1 MTVLK
6 VQNLSATLG
15 GRAVLKDVSFEAGR
29 GELIGLI
36 GPNGAGKT
44 TLLRS
49 ILGLAASSGRVE
61 LDGRDVETLR
71 TTEKAASI
79 AYLPQE
85 RDVAWPVPVH
95 MLVSLGRRALKPP
108 FVGLDATDEAKIQSA
123 MERMDIV
130 AFRDRPADALSG
142 GERARALIARVLA
155 QDTPLILA
163 DEPVAGLDPAHQLG
177 LMESFSAEAND
188 GRTIIVSLHDLGLA
202 AQYCSRLILMDHGQV
217 VADGMPEAV
226 LTQQRLSEI
235 YGIEAHIL
243 QLDGQFLIL
252 PKSRIAR

>member
-1 MTVLK
+1 MTVLS
-6 VQNLSATLG
+6 VQNLGAMLG
-15 GRAVLKDVSFEAGR
+15 GRAVLNDISFEAGR

-49 ILGLAASSGRVE
+49 ILGLAPAKGKIAF
-61 LDGRDVETLR
+61 DGRDMAALR
-71 TTEKAASI
+71 RTEKAALI

-85 RDVAWPVPVH
+85 RDVAWPITVE
-95 MLVSLGRRALKPP
+95 MLVSLGRRALKAA
-108 FVGLDATDEAKIQSA
+108 FVGLNAHDAAKIQAA
-123 MERMDIV
+123 MEQMDIV
-130 AFRDRPADALSG
+130 GFRDRPADALSG

-177 LMESFSAEAND
+177 LMESLAAEARD

-202 AQYCSRLILMDHGQV
+202 AQYCTRLILMDRGQV
-217 VADGMPEAV
+217 VADGVPETV
-226 LTQQRLSEI
+226 LTQQRLSDV

-243 QLDGQFLIL
+243 RLEGQFLIL
-252 PKSRIAR
+252 PKARIQR